1 MITSFPEYRVM
12 LISRDIRECG
22 VSYGRV
28 DVIGHCGKIR
38 VFYKCKKR
46 SDQVEQFMLL
56 WQ

>member
-1 MITSFPEYRVM
+1 M

-38 VFYKCKKR
+38 VFYKCKKKKR
-46 SDQVEQFMLL
+46 SSRAVYVVMAVMLNGL
-56 WQ
+56 N